1 MQLIERLKQKQM
13 RQRKAYQQ
21 LEAVLALGTR
31 SVPPSLLLGHAV
43 VASGRLLNL
52 SIIFLHRRKESFVVC
67 QRLDYVQVLQEL

>member
-31 SVPPSLLLGHAV
+31 WVSPWHRNLLMINYLTRNFVFFPSLA
-43 VASGRLLNL
+43 RMC
-52 SIIFLHRRKESFVVC
+52 E
-67 QRLDYVQVLQEL
+67 